1 MSLMQRPNDSR
12 NMKLSPDKSTTTMSN
27 HIVPNILRDGLHL
40 VFCGTAPSHTS
51 AMQRAYYAHRHN
63 RFWKTLDEVGLT
75 SGQLEPSE
83 YQRLQQFGI
92 GLTDLCKTD
101 SGNDDEIPKGALNVA
116 DLAENIKR
124 FEPRSALTAS
134 GRRRK
139 VSYVASGSEDIDL

>member
-1 MSLMQRPNDSR
+1 MSLGTGCTSFFAG
-12 NMKLSPDKSTTTMSN
+12 
-27 HIVPNILRDGLHL
+27 LRRATRRRCSELIMHT
-40 VFCGTAPSHTS
+40 GT
-51 AMQRAYYAHRHN
+51 N

-101 SGNDDEIPKGALNVA
+101 GGNDDEIPKGALNVA

>member
-1 MSLMQRPNDSR
+1 VSIS
-12 NMKLSPDKSTTTMSN
+12 
-27 HIVPNILRDGLHL
+27 
-40 VFCGTAPSHTS
+40 
-51 AMQRAYYAHRHN
+51 
-63 RFWKTLDEVGLT
+63 
-75 SGQLEPSE
+75 
-83 YQRLQQFGI
+83 QQFGI